1 VIIYGSLKKLSV
13 RLHPDDICLH
23 LDESVFILM
32 IKQLNLYN
40 IIMII
45 INGKKVKNP
54 RNIKN
59 LLKLYRFPSNVA
71 IIVNGELIKKND
83 WSKFVIKDNDV
94 IDVLSFVGGG

>member
-1 VIIYGSLKKLSV
+1 
-13 RLHPDDICLH
+13 
-23 LDESVFILM
+23 
-32 IKQLNLYN
+32 
-40 IIMII
+40 MII